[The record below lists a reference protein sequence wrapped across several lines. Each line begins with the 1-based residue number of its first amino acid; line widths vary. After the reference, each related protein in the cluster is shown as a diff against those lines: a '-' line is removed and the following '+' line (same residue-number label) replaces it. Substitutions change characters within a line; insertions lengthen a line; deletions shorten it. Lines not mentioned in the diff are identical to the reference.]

1 MVPPGGN
8 RWVLRA
14 GVGMGRSRFMQRGQ
28 GQTVASQVQRTWR
41 WASLFH
47 FMQTLTHTL
56 RELKNTL
63 THMASIPHLPMRH
76 GETLG

>member
-1 MVPPGGN
+1 MVPSGGSKRYCLQ
-8 RWVLRA
+8 RWELARQA
-14 GVGMGRSRFMQRGQ
+14 G
-28 GQTVASQVQRTWR
+28 ASQAHRTRKRGWR

-56 RELKNTL
+56 RDLKNTL
-63 THMASIPHLPMRH
+63 THMTSVPHLPMRH